1 MGSLRHGALPQAGA
15 KTAPKTVRM
24 SAAPQKKVTKKDAN
38 ALESLK
44 YLNLNDLTNSRLNA
58 MSKANQLKAVDNDT
72 LLNSS
77 TLNKKEIVSK
87 NNLLYPKESIV
98 NENFTVTN
106 KKFPEMNENAQS
118 VLTGPDF
125 IGPKVDN
132 TVKKTSKVRGLN
144 SFDFLGLDYMTGKK
158 NTAKGDSKVTVNKNP
173 VTGSTIGDLGNRQIK
188 DAYNVFD
195 LERQNI
201 LKGNTDSQPER

>member
-24 SAAPQKKVTKKDAN
+24 SAAPQKKVTTKDAN
-38 ALESLK
+38 SLESLK

-58 MSKANQLKAVDNDT
+58 MSEANQLKAVDNDT
-72 LLNSS
+72 VLNSS

-87 NNLLYPKESIV
+87 NNLLYPKGSIV

-106 KKFPEMNENAQS
+106 KEFPEMNENAQS

-132 TVKKTSKVRGLN
+132 TVTTTSKVRGLN

-158 NTAKGDSKVTVNKNP
+158 NTAKGESEVTVNQNP
-173 VTGSTIGDLGNRQIK
+173 VTGETIGDLGNRQIK

-201 LKGNTDSQPER
+201 LDSQPKR

>member
-38 ALESLK
+38 ILESSS

-58 MSKANQLKAVDNDT
+58 MSEENQLKAVSNDT
-72 LLNSS
+72 MLNST

-87 NNLLYPKESIV
+87 NKILYPKESIA

-106 KKFPEMNENAQS
+106 KKFPEMNEKAQS

-132 TVKKTSKVRGLN
+132 TVTTTSKVRGLN

-158 NTAKGDSKVTVNKNP
+158 NTAKGSSNVTVNQSP
-173 VTGSTIGDLGNRQIK
+173 VTGATIGDLQNRQGK
-188 DAYNVFD
+188 DAYNAYD

-201 LKGNTDSQPER
+201 LNSQPKR